1 MCNTSLK
8 KQLVEIGDQ
17 LALILSKDKENF
29 MLYTIAKQLYVINQR
44 LLEISDEGL
53 RTDERIESIVD
64 DCTESIAE
72 HRLLDLESISKRLDY
87 SINELKKSMG
97 TVSETVYSHER
108 LLKPIDNLLKKH
120 SECIES
126 IKKTL
131 SYIKE

>member
-29 MLYTIAKQLYVINQR
+29 MLYKIAKQLYVINQR

-53 RTDERIESIVD
+53 RTDGYIESIVD
-64 DCTESIAE
+64 DCTESVAE
-72 HRLLDLESISKRLDY
+72 HRLLDLENSSKRLDY
-87 SINELKKSMG
+87 NINELKKSMG

>member
-29 MLYTIAKQLYVINQR
+29 MLYKIAKQLYVINQR

-53 RTDERIESIVD
+53 RTDGYIESIVG
-64 DCTESIAE
+64 DCTESVAE
-72 HRLLDLESISKRLDY
+72 HRLLDLENISKRLDY
-87 SINELKKSMG
+87 NINELKKSMG
-97 TVSETVYSHER
+97 AVSETVYSHER

>member
-53 RTDERIESIVD
+53 RTDGYIESIVD
-64 DCTESIAE
+64 DCTESVAE
-72 HRLLDLESISKRLDY
+72 HRLLDLENSSKRLDY
-87 SINELKKSMG
+87 NINELKKSMG

>member
-1 MCNTSLK
+1 MCNTILK

-17 LALILSKDKENF
+17 LALILSKDKESF
-29 MLYTIAKQLYVINQR
+29 TLYKIAKQLYVINQR